1 VLRLI
6 ADGNSNKDIA
16 AQLAGTEESA
26 KRAPASASNPALAAG
41 HRAAAAHQFGGPRI
55 DQLNTNTTVTGAPP
69 CPGVSDCFEPLPD
82 VDSRWIKLGADVRYF
97 FARSVGVG
105 LGLLYEDQN
114 RGDFATIDANG
125 SVGFTTPTD
134 TPRVDYLGG
143 LLTGYGARPY
153 RGVTTFVRVLY
164 RF

>member
-1 VLRLI
+1 GEKVKTLTAYVNLTDVLPRTEVRVNL
-6 ADGNSNKDIA
+6 DVMHSSNA
-16 AQLAGTEESA
+16 FLFA
-26 KRAPASASNPALAAG
+26 
-41 HRAAAAHQFGGPRI
+41 GPRI
-55 DQLNTNTTVTGAPP
+55 EQLNTNTTVTGAAP
-69 CPGVSDCFEPLPD
+69 CPTGVTDCFVPLPD

-97 FARSVGVG
+97 FARSVSVG

-114 RGDFATIDANG
+114 GGDFATIDANG

-153 RGVTTFVRVLY
+153 RGVTTFMRVLY

>member
-1 VLRLI
+1 
-6 ADGNSNKDIA
+6 
-16 AQLAGTEESA
+16 
-26 KRAPASASNPALAAG
+26 
-41 HRAAAAHQFGGPRI
+41 
-55 DQLNTNTTVTGAPP
+55 VTGAPP